1 MLGGLDLCV
10 GMAEVAFGSWRLPA
24 AVLAVCTCRH
34 FDFAQHSKSTG
45 LQPRPL
51 SCRPRFEGPLQ
62 AVKLGNFLN
71 FILE

>member
-10 GMAEVAFGSWRLPA
+10 GMAEVAFSSWRLPA

-34 FDFAQHSKSTG
+34 FVFAQHSKSTG
-45 LQPRPL
+45 LQPRL
-51 SCRPRFEGPLQ
+51 LKGFEGPLQ
-62 AVKLGNFLN
+62 AVKLGNVLN